1 MVHRFPQRL
10 INVGSIIV
18 LYSQHHNFPIRHF
31 AASPS
36 CQSPWLPS
44 TSECLVIRSCP
55 IHDRPSFFFTAE
67 SGAGAFSFSTIQ
79 ARYRFES
86 ASSWTLSRDGFT
98 SHDRHR
104 CGVTLVTLCFF
115 LRNAMW
121 VNDWRMGSPQAITS
135 WGLWCI
141 IPPPPSR
148 VTYLTG
154 MAFHMEF
161 SKNHGICPIYW

>member
-1 MVHRFPQRL
+1 MRDSYPFWCLFWKKPRLFMVHRFPQRL

-67 SGAGAFSFSTIQ
+67 SGAGAFSFSTNQ

-86 ASSWTLSRDGFT
+86 ASSWTLSRDGFM

-115 LRNAMW
+115 FAKCYVSEWLEDGITPSNHILRSL
-121 VNDWRMGSPQAITS
+121 VYHPPTS
-135 WGLWCI
+135 
-141 IPPPPSR
+141 
-148 VTYLTG
+148 
-154 MAFHMEF
+154 
-161 SKNHGICPIYW
+161 K